1 MKYLKLF
8 LLLIGF
14 VFISCKEDKS
24 KVVNDV
30 SVSDEE
36 CIQFLNEVLSDTVN
50 LKLIPSKRI
59 IISNCDFHRWI
70 FSEFEVYSDYEILYE
85 LLEDKDAAFVK
96 NQIDTLNCFKTTELK
111 NFGFQIYNFKKI
123 FDKVE
128 YDSIP
133 REIEKIN
140 ISNGNPE
147 FGEGFI
153 MLQRP
158 IFNKKRNKV
167 LLRIDYMTSGVD
179 YLLSKKNNSWEKKK
193 VGGWME

>member
-1 MKYLKLF
+1 MKYLKLV

-14 VFISCKEDKS
+14 VFISCNEDKS
-24 KVVNDV
+24 KVVNND

-36 CIQFLNEVLSDTVN
+36 CIQLLNEVLSDTIN
-50 LKLIPSKRI
+50 LKLIPSKKV

-70 FSEFEVYSDYEILYE
+70 FSEFEDYSDYEILYE
-85 LLEDKDAAFVK
+85 LLEEKDTVFIK
-96 NQIDTLNCFKTTELK
+96 NQIDTLDCFKTNKLK
-111 NFGFQIYNFKKI
+111 NFGFQIYNSKKVL
-123 FDKVE
+123 DKVE

-133 REIEKIN
+133 RKIEEIN

-147 FGEGFI
+147 FGDSFI

-167 LLRIDYMTSGVD
+167 LLRVDYMYSGEKI
-179 YLLSKKNNSWEKKK
+179 LLTKKNNTWEKKK
-193 VGGWME
+193 VGAWMN

>member
-1 MKYLKLF
+1 MKYLKLV

-14 VFISCKEDKS
+14 VFISCIEDKS
-24 KVVNDV
+24 KVVNND

-36 CIQFLNEVLSDTVN
+36 CIQLLNEVLSDTIN
-50 LKLIPSKRI
+50 LKLIPSKKV

-70 FSEFEVYSDYEILYE
+70 FSEFEDYSDYEILYE
-85 LLEDKDAAFVK
+85 LLEEKDTVFIK
-96 NQIDTLNCFKTTELK
+96 NQIDTLDCFKTNKLK
-111 NFGFQIYNFKKI
+111 NFGFQIYNFKKVL
-123 FDKVE
+123 DKVE

-133 REIEKIN
+133 RKIEEIN

-147 FGEGFI
+147 FGDSFI

-167 LLRIDYMTSGVD
+167 LLRVDYMYSGEKF
-179 YLLSKKNNSWEKKK
+179 LLTKKNNTWEKKK
-193 VGGWME
+193 VGAWMN

>member
-14 VFISCKEDKS
+14 VFISCNEDKS
-24 KVVNDV
+24 KAVNDD

-50 LKLIPSKRI
+50 LKFIPSKRI

-70 FSEFEVYSDYEILYE
+70 FSEFEDYSESEILYE
-85 LLEDKDAAFVK
+85 LLEEKDTTFIK
-96 NQIDTLNCFKTTELK
+96 SQIDTLDCFKTNELK
-111 NFGFQIYNFKKI
+111 KFGFQIYNFKKVL
-123 FDKVE
+123 DKVE

-133 REIEKIN
+133 RKIEKIN

-147 FGEGFI
+147 FGDAFV

-167 LLRIDYMTSGVD
+167 LLRVDYMYSGEKF
-179 YLLSKKNNSWEKKK
+179 LLTKKNNTWEKKK
-193 VGGWME
+193 VGAWMN